1 MIFLQHFLTI
11 RNLQP
16 NIIFLK
22 MAKTRHQ
29 KNQCRGLLRSLDIYL
44 VSGRCAR

>member
-1 MIFLQHFLTI
+1 MVNCGDLWWFFYNIFLTI

-22 MAKTRHQ
+22 MAKTRHER
-29 KNQCRGLLRSLDIYL
+29 NQCVDFA
-44 VSGRCAR
+44 VF